1 MTYRIGAFVVDTR
14 EGKIAQVIGAA
25 GSRVTLRRPGG
36 GLEWEAPFAS
46 LRLATR
52 EDREAAGLWPAGS
65 RPMYGCAECAQ
76 LQAAYNEAVAG
87 GDPVRTGEAL
97 VVLRRHWRT
106 VHMAGGAGGGV

>member
-52 EDREAAGLWPAGS
+52 EDREAAGLWPAM
-65 RPMYGCAECAQ
+65 RRTYGCVDCGQ
-76 LQAAYNEAVAG
+76 LRDAYNEAAAG
-87 GDPVRTGEAL
+87 GDPYATGEAL
-97 VVLRRHWRT
+97 VLLRRHWRM
-106 VHMAGGAGGGV
+106 VHMGGA